1 MATKSPFP
9 PKSMLKN
16 SQNMSTLTEICRMGS
31 KQTSKI
37 VRIIFNIDSG
47 GRGDLKEVRV
57 ILTNIFGED
66 CLGSFCIVK
75 SDVFV
80 GLPFAKVILWI
91 GSLGNTVFR

>member
-16 SQNMSTLTEICRMGS
+16 SQNVSTLTEIWRMGS
-31 KQTSKI
+31 NQNSKI

-47 GRGDLKEVRV
+47 GRGDLKGVRV

-66 CLGSFCIVK
+66 CLGSFYIVK

-80 GLPFAKVILWI
+80 GLPFGKVI
-91 GSLGNTVFR
+91 

>member
-9 PKSMLKN
+9 PESMLKN
-16 SQNMSTLTEICRMGS
+16 SQIVSILTEICRMGS
-31 KQTSKI
+31 NRTSKI
-37 VRIIFNIDSG
+37 VHIIFNIDSG

-80 GLPFAKVILWI
+80 DLPFGKVI
-91 GSLGNTVFR
+91 